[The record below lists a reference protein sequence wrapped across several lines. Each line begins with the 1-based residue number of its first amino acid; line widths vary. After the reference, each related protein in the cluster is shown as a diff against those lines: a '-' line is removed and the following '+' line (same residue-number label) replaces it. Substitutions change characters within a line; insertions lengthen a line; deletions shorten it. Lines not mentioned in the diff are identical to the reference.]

1 MRILDDWYKDI
12 PQQFLGKKNIEVLLN
27 AFARQLQEVYQVL
40 EDMKTM
46 LDLDTATGQNLD
58 YVGTIIPLSR
68 KEAGELAGLD
78 SPDPVMSDD
87 RYRQFLRYQSLV
99 NTNECTYYDLMEG
112 LELLWNVSPIYY
124 IEDPDFPATIILT
137 MPFLKPGGEVVTL
150 GEVPMVKPA
159 GVRIEF
165 QYVIRVAIEIMSKI
179 SFQAYGVPLCG
190 QYLCGQYP
198 RRGSIGQIIGIPSIV
213 EADITL
219 NAHDVPLA
227 GTVRIGGKLYDATT
241 GQVIREDILVT
252 KDVQFSITDVPAAGQ
267 DVTGVYPVQATH
279 GITHM
284 SGIETAVT
292 AEFVKQK
299 LPLTGSSTA
308 GGGQMEEHA
317 ASQIKREIAAEAI
330 IAAVVAEPHRC
341 GHKILKTVKKDEVA
355 RAVTVEP
362 VVTVA
367 KSKVSRCGND
377 VCGKK

>member
-12 PQQFLGKKNIEVLLN
+12 PQQFLGKKNIEVLLR
-27 AFARQLQEVYQVL
+27 AFARQLQEVHQVF

-124 IEDPDFPATIILT
+124 IEDPDLPATIILT

-198 RRGSIGQIIGIPSIV
+198 RRGSLGQIIGIPSIV
-213 EADITL
+213 EAEVVL
-219 NAHDVPLA
+219 NVHEVALA
-227 GTVRIGGKLYDATT
+227 GTVRIGGKLYDATACR
-241 GQVIREDILVT
+241 VIREDIVVT
-252 KDVQFSITDVPAAGQ
+252 KDIQLSITDVPASGQ
-267 DVTGVYPVQATH
+267 DVTGVYPAQATH
-279 GITHM
+279 GITHR
-284 SGIETAVT
+284 SGIETAVV

-299 LPLTGSSTA
+299 LPLTGGLTA

-317 ASQIKREIAAEAI
+317 ASQIKREITAEAVI
-330 IAAVVAEPHRC
+330 SATVAETPRC
-341 GHKILKTVKKDEVA
+341 GQKIPKTAKQAEVA
-355 RAVTVEP
+355 RAVAVEP
-362 VVTVA
+362 AVTVA
-367 KSKVSRCGND
+367 KSKVSRCGNA